1 MQYGERGLDE
11 HTTEKR
17 MWAIDRFQEDSSEI
31 YRKSRI
37 QDIDIARNNTLYF
50 YTFLFQDMSNRQ
62 SIARKATK
70 SRHALQ

>member
-17 MWAIDRFQEDSSEI
+17 IWAIARFKDDSSEI

-37 QDIDIARNNTLYF
+37 QDIYIALNNIF
-50 YTFLFQDMSNRQ
+50 
-62 SIARKATK
+62 
-70 SRHALQ
+70 